1 MDILQIL
8 AIILLSCKFMVGL
21 LLNGKETEIS
31 FIGSAF
37 WVIVWFLILYYG
49 GFWG

>member
-8 AIILLSCKFMVGL
+8 AIILLSCNFMVGFL
-21 LLNGKETEIS
+21 LDGKETEIS
-31 FIGSAF
+31 FTGSTV
-37 WVIVWFLILYYG
+37 WVIAWSLILYYG

>member
-1 MDILQIL
+1 MDIPQIL

-21 LLNGKETEIS
+21 LLNGKETKIS
-31 FIGSAF
+31 FIGSTV
-37 WVIVWFLILYYG
+37 WVIVWSLILYYG